1 MAELLVRAKGH
12 WRDSTTQK
20 EIDAMTPEQLK
31 DFNSRSQFG
40 DIIVV
45 REDGWV
51 WGNEECLPN
60 FIVVK
65 LPGLSVEE
73 SKIYEESLMLQDG
86 LDENNEPNMY
96 MTKVRKYQVPLA
108 TVQAQVDLEESV
120 LEIPLGHG
128 EGVDPISDFQATI
141 IEKTS

>member
-1 MAELLVRAKGH
+1 MAELLVRAKSH
-12 WRDSTTQK
+12 WRDATTQQ
-20 EIDAMTPEQLK
+20 EIDAMTSVQFKE
-31 DFNSRSQFG
+31 FNSRSQFG

-65 LPGLSVEE
+65 LPSMSFEE
-73 SKIYEESLMLQDG
+73 AKKYEESLMLQDG
-86 LDENNEPNMY
+86 LDENNQPNMY
-96 MTKVRKYQVPLA
+96 MAKVRKYQVPSA

-120 LEIPLGHG
+120 LELPLSHG
-128 EGVDPISDFQATI
+128 DVNPIDDFINSI
-141 IEKTS
+141 IEKTE